1 MAMALTRSFRE
12 TVGARARRDTGYRR
26 ALLREALEQ
35 LVNGDVET
43 GRGILGTYINATIG
57 YPALGARLDKSPKSL
72 MRMLGPSGN
81 PRADNLFEI
90 VRTLN
95 DHEKVRPEVKLKA
108 G

>member
-1 MAMALTRSFRE
+1 MALTRSFSE
-12 TVGARARRDTGYRR
+12 TVGARAQCDAGYRR

-35 LVNGDVET
+35 FVNGNVET

-57 YPALGARLDKSPKSL
+57 FPALGARLGKSPKSL

-81 PRADNLFEI
+81 PRADNIFEI

>member
-1 MAMALTRSFRE
+1 MALTRSFRE
-12 TVGARARRDTGYRR
+12 TVGARAQRDAGYRR

-35 LVNGDVET
+35 LINGDVET

-57 YPALGARLDKSPKSL
+57 YPALGARLHKSPKSL

-90 VRTLN
+90 VRALN
-95 DHEKVRPEVKLKA
+95 DHEKVRPRVTLKT

>member
-1 MAMALTRSFRE
+1 MALTRSFRE
-12 TVGARARRDTGYRR
+12 TVSARAQRDAGYRR
-26 ALLREALEQ
+26 ALLREALQQ

-57 YPALGARLDKSPKSL
+57 YPALGARLGKSPKSL
-72 MRMLGPSGN
+72 IRMLGPSGN

-90 VRTLN
+90 VRALN
-95 DHEKVRPEVKLKA
+95 DHEKVRPEVRLKT